1 MKIQRD
7 DNGRIIRPRP
17 QYETEKARS
26 LEETREQDAELI
38 PGDCWVVATDR
49 HGFRRRK
56 AQLRFKR
63 KANSR
68 YVWEDLTVPP
78 LDRYEIFLSA
88 NHFKLIMRI
97 PDQCL

>member
-7 DNGRIIRPRP
+7 ENGKIIRPKP
-17 QYETEKARS
+17 FGTPKAKE
-26 LEETREQDAELI
+26 LEETREQYAELV
-38 PGDCWVVATDR
+38 PGDCWVVFTDR
-49 HGFRRRK
+49 RGFRRRK

-63 KANSR
+63 KVNSR

-88 NHFKLIMRI
+88 NHFRLIMKI